1 MLEVL
6 KYSNIRIRTMNR
18 FYFIKRRK
26 KSQKVDMTMM
36 SSRIWMT
43 SL

>member
-6 KYSNIRIRTMNR
+6 KYLNIRIRTMNR
-18 FYFIKRRK
+18 LYFIKRRK
-26 KSQKVDMTMM
+26 RSQKVDMTMM
-36 SSRIWMT
+36 LDRILTT